1 MHSIIVTRYVIV
13 TVADGSIVPMLIHS
27 GTVFSCAVPF
37 TVTVPRLKQNARGN
51 KTCNEAQLIVH
62 VAVLVI
68 VTVNVTFEHTRAQ
81 QSLQVTTT
89 VGPQVDVQ
97 VGKQLV
103 FKLKKRLQQNIITF
117 TYIFEL
123 NLVHLFI

>member
-1 MHSIIVTRYVIV
+1 
-13 TVADGSIVPMLIHS
+13 MLIHS

-37 TVTVPRLKQNARGN
+37 IVTVPRLKQNARGN

-68 VTVNVTFEHTRAQ
+68 VTVNVTFEQTRAQ

-89 VGPQVDVQ
+89 VGPHVVVQ
-97 VGKQLV
+97 VGTQLV

-123 NLVHLFI
+123 NIVHLFI

>member
-1 MHSIIVTRYVIV
+1 
-13 TVADGSIVPMLIHS
+13 MLIHS

-51 KTCNEAQLIVH
+51 KTCKEAQLIVH

-68 VTVNVTFEHTRAQ
+68 VTVNVTFEQTRAQ

-89 VGPQVDVQ
+89 VGPHVVVQ
-97 VGKQLV
+97 VVTQLV

-123 NLVHLFI
+123 NIVHLFI